1 MADNVL
7 GIAGVVDIDDIQKTF
22 DELIGKLE
30 SVGIKTN
37 ELSGKMTK
45 ALNDISASN
54 ADMATKQKQS
64 LEVLK
69 SGLEQA
75 KNAIMQYPEKLRE
88 AKNEVENT
96 ERAITKLE
104 GELSKLRGELNN
116 QVVGSKGFDE
126 LQGKIAGVE
135 AQLSNNRQSLQQH
148 TATLENLQG
157 AYQNVITLYGTASAA
172 VGANASTHALNA
184 VSVGLEAVQ
193 HTANTA
199 EIGKETQAIN
209 ESNAAKQQ
217 QMKSANESVQ
227 MLSAEAEAIER
238 VIAKFN
244 EGKVSESEYASVI
257 GDGTRFIEE
266 REKQLLSLREEM
278 RKQMEIA
285 STTKYDK
292 DYNVTNQG
300 EIDAA
305 TKAYEEY
312 SAKVNELDKAL
323 SQLREKLRELQG
335 AHDSVAQKQKEQE
348 QATQQVADNEKK
360 ATSAYEQ
367 SKQKVDELQAKL
379 DELKQK
385 KEDIL
390 RVGNS
395 DFFIP
400 QVPADMLANSGNT
413 FGSETLE
420 NLRSVNAEIRQTEA
434 ELSNA
439 KDKVAEMNEQLQQ
452 ARQATAA
459 QNAEASRA
467 NDPFGVQG
475 SSAKELK
482 ERIAECKNTLESLN
496 AEADKLANKDNL
508 TKKQQEQFAE
518 LNKKIRETRQE
529 QEACQQQLDAITP
542 TWQKVIEKIKGYG
555 SSLGDAMTGH
565 GKFQQSLGQM
575 GNAFGSLG
583 APIKGAIGGVVSMTK
598 ALWAMCATPIGAII
612 SAVVIGLQALTTWFR
627 KSAEGQRAFSVIS
640 AFVGSILSSL
650 TDILVKVGKYLFHAF
665 ADASGPMN
673 AFANGLVTTLKS
685 AVKTA
690 SDLLSGLGDMVRGVV
705 QAFQG
710 DFEAA
715 WEYIK
720 NGGLK
725 IANGLGGA
733 LNTVANAFTTTLQG
747 VWGTMKMIGNGAQ
760 EAFNANLAGGLGDM
774 MNKARQA
781 AQLAKQEHDNTIA
794 MADAREHALELEKQI
809 AANKEKIYT
818 LSGKEKDAL
827 IEQTKLLEKQKYE
840 GWTDDNGV
848 QHKGILQTQREALS
862 IAEQQHS
869 LHAKSLEQIKQERE
883 LRMQILTTEKEQAAS
898 TRMLTRQQEANRKA
912 MENAEKQKLK
922 QGTKQTAAVNKA
934 NAKLDETVYTNE
946 NARIKAE
953 QDLEDKIALAK
964 IQAMQRGF
972 ERTQAERERE
982 AKNELEKIEQQHKEA
997 LEAERKRQKAEHDA
1011 QQEIIKARG
1020 GKVVE
1025 WDNSMFDT
1033 NTDAVKKI
1041 NELYSQWKDAVRT
1054 KQMQDERDWIDSQ
1067 RQTMLDY
1074 LKEYGTFE
1082 EKKLAISKEY
1092 ADKIRKAQTN
1102 GEKLSL
1108 QQEFS
1113 VKMNELDSQKILQGL
1128 DMASIF
1134 SDFGLILTEPLK
1146 ESIEQLRKLTETKA
1160 FKNRSFEEQKTVF
1173 DAIEKAEKALGGLNG
1188 LDFSGIANSVVEYNA
1203 ALADR
1208 ARLERELAD
1217 AAERLANADTK
1228 LTKARLTGNDAT
1240 VQLAQAEYNEAES
1253 KYNLLKNDYAAAN
1266 AKVAQTQAAAS
1277 SSLEKFNNTLNK
1289 VDSSVKA
1296 IYNGSLKGI
1305 WDLLGRGVQDRI
1317 GGLVSGGLQ
1326 LQHQFDN
1333 LVATLTKS
1341 GVGLDNFATQMQDK
1355 LGEVF
1360 ATFTDETTLDTAKDA
1375 VNKMIEGVFK
1385 ESLGDDGKF
1394 DKVSS
1399 QFGKLIGDLLEQGTK
1414 KGATASDTA
1423 QSIGQTIGELLKS
1436 IGKAGEASGNLWGA
1450 IIGIILQ
1457 LLDEF
1462 AENGLGRFIETLLS
1476 KVGEAI
1482 SGILGKI
1489 FQDLIPSLGRGIGQL
1504 VAGVVEGVVNLVSAG
1519 AAGSFLTGKDHEEE
1533 YKNGLQ
1539 DWENKIEANTYAL
1552 EQLTKAM
1559 TDKTKTPQEAQ
1570 KERDAAR
1577 AALQGQIASLRG
1589 TANYVADDSSS
1600 NLFSGY
1606 HSWYWKRNDEWF
1618 DYNRFNNVLAQHGS
1632 NTRVRSSQ
1640 DVVNLSADDIQILR
1654 TYAGEAWAD
1663 YFGSVD
1669 SERDPNEVK
1678 KYLEEIGDLAEKD
1691 QEIMDD
1697 WYAALTNMTFDALR
1711 DNFKSNLMDMSKDR
1725 EDFLKDF
1732 SEDMMDSMLDT
1743 MMSTSGLSQRLKE
1756 WQQKWGEYIASG
1768 NELSEDEIRQLR
1780 EEYQKLIDEGIAMRD
1795 KAAKATG
1802 YGEDEA
1808 YQQKGS
1814 TGAWESLGE
1823 DTGKE
1828 LNGRFTAL
1836 QITGESILVQT
1847 IEQTT
1852 ILTDIQEGMILTQ
1865 GMISE
1870 ISSNIG
1876 RMIEAQNTAN
1886 DHLEAISRNTYQL
1899 YEMRDDIKE
1908 IVKKVKNV

>member
-7 GIAGVVDIDDIQKTF
+7 GIAGVVDIGDIQKTF

-75 KNAIMQYPEKLRE
+75 KTAIMQYPEKLRE

-104 GELSKLRGELNN
+104 GELSKLRGELSN
-116 QVVGSKGFDE
+116 QVIGSKGFDE

-148 TATLENLQG
+148 TVTLENLQG

-257 GDGTRFIEE
+257 ADGTRFIEE

-305 TKAYEEY
+305 TKAYDEY
-312 SAKVNELDKAL
+312 SVKVSELDKAL
-323 SQLREKLRELQG
+323 TQLREKLRELQG

-379 DELKQK
+379 EELKQK

-420 NLRSVNAEIRQTEA
+420 NLRSVNAEIRQTET

-508 TKKQQEQFAE
+508 TQKQQEQFAE
-518 LNKKIRETRQE
+518 LNQKIRETRQE

-665 ADASGPMN
+665 ADANGPMN

-710 DFEAA
+710 NFEAA

-733 LNTVANAFTTTLQG
+733 LNTVANAFTTTMQG
-747 VWGTMKMIGNGAQ
+747 VWGTMKMIGSGAQ
-760 EAFNANLAGGLGDM
+760 EIFNSNLAGGIGDM

-862 IAEQQHS
+862 IAEQQHN
-869 LHAKSLEQIKQERE
+869 LHTKSLEQIKQERE

-922 QGTKQTAAVNKA
+922 QGAKQTAAVNKA
-934 NAKLDETVYTNE
+934 NAKLGETVYTNE

-1041 NELYSQWKDAVRT
+1041 NDLYAALASAVMGRQIQNERDAEDKLIESHASYIDKKAKIDKDYADTVAEINAAIVEAEKRGDTERVSALRRSLAEAAKARNEQQSALSLEQLKKTPEYIRAFEDLGNTSSETLNLLISDFERAKDAAAKSLDPEKLREYT
-1054 KQMQDERDWIDSQ
+1054 NTLQQMYDELNSRNPFESFAKSAKEMKKAQDELSSAQNILQRVKNGEIVIRSVTFDEKTKRFNVTQWDEESASRAVAAAKDAEAKAYNKVLKAITACSQQLTNFGSAMEQLGNSIGGTAGDIFGVVGGMANSIGSVMGSLQNVNVNATGLSAVLQKVSVVGTAISAMIDMNAKLDSILPDTQSLYEHYAAKQREINVMQQNIMELQIDQLEDRLNKEHWIYENGLTNL
-1067 RQTMLDY
+1067 RKGAELN
-1074 LKEYGTFE
+1074 KEYLETYGKIAAQPQEIYQNAGSGFSKWAPAIIGAIVGIVAGVLTFGAGAGPGAALGAAIGSAIGGTAIGAALGATTVALIGTAIFSGVGAALGNAVRAGIDGITYDEGQTAAINNMRVQTRHMTFFRSEKTQDLESWVRENWGQELFE
-1082 EKKLAISKEY
+1082 E
-1092 ADKIRKAQTN
+1092 
-1102 GEKLSL
+1102 
-1108 QQEFS
+1108 
-1113 VKMNELDSQKILQGL
+1113 VKGVRLIDPEVARKILEDGPTL
-1128 DMASIF
+1128 V
-1134 SDFGLILTEPLK
+1134 GETRETLE
-1146 ESIEQLRKLTETKA
+1146 KLTEYSEKIHE
-1160 FKNRSFEEQKTVF
+1160 FLDDIHEQVSQSF
-1173 DAIEKAEKALGGLNG
+1173 
-1188 LDFSGIANSVVEYNA
+1188 SP
-1203 ALADR
+1203 
-1208 ARLERELAD
+1208 
-1217 AAERLANADTK
+1217 
-1228 LTKARLTGNDAT
+1228 
-1240 VQLAQAEYNEAES
+1240 
-1253 KYNLLKNDYAAAN
+1253 
-1266 AKVAQTQAAAS
+1266 
-1277 SSLEKFNNTLNK
+1277 
-1289 VDSSVKA
+1289 
-1296 IYNGSLKGI
+1296 
-1305 WDLLGRGVQDRI
+1305 
-1317 GGLVSGGLQ
+1317 LV
-1326 LQHQFDN
+1326 DN
-1333 LVATLTKS
+1333 LTDALWDWLNEGKDVMDSFREYAS
-1341 GVGLDNFATQMQDK
+1341 D
-1355 LGEVF
+1355 
-1360 ATFTDETTLDTAKDA
+1360 TFKDIAKDA
-1375 VNKMIEGVFK
+1375 LKAMASRLIFEPFQEQLEDLTIAYATGQIDETAYMLGVSAFAKEAQTAIENY
-1385 ESLGDDGKF
+1385 L
-1394 DKVSS
+1394 
-1399 QFGKLIGDLLEQGTK
+1399 
-1414 KGATASDTA
+1414 
-1423 QSIGQTIGELLKS
+1423 
-1436 IGKAGEASGNLWGA
+1436 
-1450 IIGIILQ
+1450 
-1457 LLDEF
+1457 
-1462 AENGLGRFIETLLS
+1462 
-1476 KVGEAI
+1476 
-1482 SGILGKI
+1482 
-1489 FQDLIPSLGRGIGQL
+1489 PSLENAVETIQMAFDNAGI
-1504 VAGVVEGVVNLVSAG
+1504 
-1519 AAGSFLTGKDHEEE
+1519 D
-1533 YKNGLQ
+1533 
-1539 DWENKIEANTYAL
+1539 I
-1552 EQLTKAM
+1552 
-1559 TDKTKTPQEAQ
+1559 TDK
-1570 KERDAAR
+1570 
-1577 AALQGQIASLRG
+1577 
-1589 TANYVADDSSS
+1589 
-1600 NLFSGY
+1600 
-1606 HSWYWKRNDEWF
+1606 
-1618 DYNRFNNVLAQHGS
+1618 
-1632 NTRVRSSQ
+1632 
-1640 DVVNLSADDIQILR
+1640 DV
-1654 TYAGEAWAD
+1654 
-1663 YFGSVD
+1663 
-1669 SERDPNEVK
+1669 
-1678 KYLEEIGDLAEKD
+1678 
-1691 QEIMDD
+1691 
-1697 WYAALTNMTFDALR
+1697 
-1711 DNFKSNLMDMSKDR
+1711 
-1725 EDFLKDF
+1725 
-1732 SEDMMDSMLDT
+1732 
-1743 MMSTSGLSQRLKE
+1743 
-1756 WQQKWGEYIASG
+1756 
-1768 NELSEDEIRQLR
+1768 
-1780 EEYQKLIDEGIAMRD
+1780 
-1795 KAAKATG
+1795 
-1802 YGEDEA
+1802 

-1865 GMISE
+1865 GMITE